1 MLPIEIFALS
11 YFGRFSLEEI
21 ENLTKSYGS
30 ISELLES
37 EFMGFNERFKARYD
51 EKFVEEQERKVEQ
64 LGVKLVTFW
73 DEDYPKLLRSSIAPP
88 AVLFCLGDIKLLN
101 ENCVAVVGTRRL
113 TSYGKVVTKRIV
125 TDLVKANLVVVSGM
139 ALGVDSEVH
148 RAVLE
153 NDGKTVAV
161 LGTGVD
167 VCYPSSNR
175 LIYERILRNGCVVS
189 EYPLGTKA
197 AKQNFPARNR
207 IIAGIC
213 RATIVTEA
221 PVDSGALITAR
232 MAAEI
237 GRDVFAVPG
246 DIDRVMSEG
255 CNWLLKMGAIPLTDS
270 SQILEYYGVN
280 LRKDQTRD
288 EFLQLF
294 TDGPLLA
301 EEIAERLKMD
311 LSQVLSKL
319 TEYELSGSVVKLP
332 SGHYNKL

>member
-1 MLPIEIFALS
+1 ME
-11 YFGRFSLEEI
+11 
-21 ENLTKSYGS
+21 
-30 ISELLES
+30 
-37 EFMGFNERFKARYD
+37 FNERFKARYD
-51 EKFVEEQERKVEQ
+51 EKFVEEQKKKVEQ
-64 LGVKLVTFW
+64 LGVKLITFW
-73 DEDYPKLLRSSIAPP
+73 DENYPKLLRNSVAPP
-88 AVLFCLGDIKLLN
+88 AVLFCLGDINLLN
-101 ENCVAVVGTRRL
+101 ENCVAVVGTRRA

-125 TDLVKANLVVVSGM
+125 TDLAKAGLVVVSGM
-139 ALGVDSEVH
+139 ALGVDSEAH

-153 NDGKTVAV
+153 NDGKTIAV

-175 LIYERILRNGCVVS
+175 LIYQEILKKGCVVS

-221 PVDSGALITAR
+221 PIDSGALITAR

-246 DIDRVMSEG
+246 DIDRIMSEG

-280 LRKDQTRD
+280 LRKSQPED
-288 EFLQLF
+288 EFLKVF

-301 EEIAERLKMD
+301 EEIAERLKVD
-311 LSQVLSKL
+311 LSEVLSKL

-332 SGHYNKL
+332 TGHYNKL

>member
-11 YFGRFSLEEI
+11 YFGKFSLEEI
-21 ENLTKSYGS
+21 ENLTKSHSS
-30 ISELLES
+30 ISELLKS
-37 EFMGFNERFKARYD
+37 EFMGFNERFKAHYD
-51 EKFVEEQERKVEQ
+51 ENFVEEQKRKVKQ
-64 LGVKLVTFW
+64 LDVKLVTFW
-73 DEDYPKLLRSSIAPP
+73 DEDYPKLLRNSIAPP
-88 AVLFCLGDIKLLN
+88 AVLFCLGDIDLLN
-101 ENCVAVVGTRRL
+101 ENCVAVVGTRKI

-125 TDLVKANLVVVSGM
+125 TDLVKAGLVVVSGM

-148 RAVLE
+148 RTVLE

-175 LIYERILRNGCVVS
+175 QIYERILRSGCVIS

-207 IIAGIC
+207 IIAGVC

-221 PVDSGALITAR
+221 PIDSGALITAR
-232 MAAEI
+232 MAAEM

-332 SGHYNKL
+332 TGHYNKL